1 MIKHAG
7 ILARFRSFALVA
19 GLLALAL
26 QVLAPVLPQAAM
38 ANAMV
43 LAAASPEEAAS
54 FAATCLGFGNP
65 VPGDT
70 LPADHQAK
78 CPICLGIAQAQGAAP
93 ITSPL
98 AIAIAW
104 ERLVPVLADT
114 PAPTGLSTRAF
125 ASRAP
130 PLA

>member
-1 MIKHAG
+1 MIKRAG
-7 ILARFRSFALVA
+7 ILARFRSLALAA
-19 GLLALAL
+19 GLLALCL

-38 ANAMV
+38 ANAMG

-65 VPGDT
+65 APGDT
-70 LPADHQAK
+70 HPADHQAK
-78 CPICLGIAQAQGAAP
+78 CPICLGIAQAQGTAP

-98 AIAIAW
+98 AVAFSW
-104 ERLVPVLADT
+104 ERLVPVLADA
-114 PAPTGLSTRAF
+114 PAPPRLATSAF